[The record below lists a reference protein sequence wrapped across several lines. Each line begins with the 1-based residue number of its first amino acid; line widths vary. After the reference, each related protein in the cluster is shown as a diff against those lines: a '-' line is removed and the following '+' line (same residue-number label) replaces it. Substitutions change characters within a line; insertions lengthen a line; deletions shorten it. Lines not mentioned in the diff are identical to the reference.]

1 MSRKKKIALIIIGI
15 AILVLATTAIFFG
28 RKNKKEETKEKTIE
42 RYAVPSR
49 DNVFVNGIISPRTEQ
64 VLSTDPSKGKVEK
77 IHIED
82 GAEVKKGTPLITY
95 KREEITEQISELK
108 NQLEELKDSKKK
120 EEAIRNQPET
130 TVTEGEE
137 SQLLES
143 NLGSQMTDYNS
154 QIKKIERE
162 ISNLKNKEYTV
173 EYSNLDGIGS
183 VEKVSLG
190 EGLQG
195 DKIIVQSYDFVA
207 TGTIN
212 EVDLFKLKEGMSVE
226 MTLVANERKKTG
238 KIESISQRP
247 SSEGM
252 SGEGMT
258 EAFGGGGNESTFS
271 EYPIKFSIDNQEGL
285 IQGFHVQVK
294 IPYGKNSIM
303 IPDTAIFKEN
313 NKTFVF
319 LIKDN
324 ILKKHEIEI
333 GKKED
338 GNVLVTKGLKE
349 KDELVVD
356 VTEDLK
362 EGDEVE

>member
-15 AILVLATTAIFFG
+15 AILALAITAIFFG
-28 RKNKKEETKEKTIE
+28 RKNKKEETKEKTVE
-42 RYAVPSR
+42 RYVVPSR

-64 VLSTDPSKGKVEK
+64 VLSTDLSKGKVEK

-82 GAEVKKGTPLITY
+82 GSEVKKGAPLITY
-95 KREEITEQISELK
+95 RREEITEQISELK

-120 EEAIRNQPET
+120 EEVIRNQPET
-130 TVTEGEE
+130 TAIEGEE
-137 SQLLES
+137 SQIFT
-143 NLGSQMTDYNS
+143 SQMTDYDS
-154 QIKKIERE
+154 QIKKVERE
-162 ISNLKNKEYTV
+162 ISNLKNKEYTI
-173 EYSNLDGIGS
+173 EYSNLDGIAS

-195 DKIIVQSYDFVA
+195 DRIIVQSHDFVV

-252 SGEGMT
+252 SGEGMA
-258 EAFGGGGNESTFS
+258 EAFGGEGNESTFS

-303 IPDTAIFKEN
+303 IPDTAVFKEN

-333 GKKED
+333 GKQED

-349 KDELVVD
+349 KDELVAD